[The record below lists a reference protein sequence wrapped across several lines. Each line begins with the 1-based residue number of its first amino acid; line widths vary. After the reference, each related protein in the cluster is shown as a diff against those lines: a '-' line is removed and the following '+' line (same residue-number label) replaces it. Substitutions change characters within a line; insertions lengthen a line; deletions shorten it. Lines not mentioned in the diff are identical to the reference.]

1 MVMSGY
7 CSDSCRMGWW
17 SRSAAISRCAASA
30 TWSSLSAVSS
40 GTSAPQEAQRGGVER
55 VRLLEGGPVPDLG
68 HLEHLGVRNEPGD
81 LLGGVHVLAVVL
93 ARGHDQ
99 GRGLD

>member
-17 SRSAAISRCAASA
+17 SRSAAISRWAASA
-30 TWSSLSAVSS
+30 TASSSS
-40 GTSAPQEAQRGGVER
+40 TSAPQEAQRGGVER
-55 VRLLEGGPVPDLG
+55 VRLLERGPVPDLG
-68 HLEHLGVRNEPGD
+68 HLEHLGVRDEPGD